1 MYGRHGRLQCRS
13 ADALVDGL
21 CGADNFRSGRL
32 VGFLGDPCDVTIT
45 LPEPTEISQVGF
57 KTCIVWPEGA
67 LEMSRAE
74 VYGSADGKVKKIYFN
89 LLIYNEG
96 APVLARLRC
105 FVFTTAD
112 S

>member
-32 VGFLGDPCDVTIT
+32 VGFLGGPCDVTIT

-74 VYGSADGKVKKIYFN
+74 VYGSADGKVKIYFN

-96 APVLARLRC
+96 APALARLRF